1 MPGCLHTSLPSSH
14 SLPPLSPPC
23 LSGLSA
29 KARDT
34 HLLSTIGE
42 GNGNPLQY
50 SCLENPME
58 GGAWWATVRGIAEW
72 DTAERLHFHFTVV
85 YQAIACS
92 FSTLLLSSLLHGP
105 VVFLLSAR
113 RGNGIYG
120 APIVCLAAF
129 LHSPCPL
136 TLPVPS
142 SLTSFFCS
150 DCPFLGMKKQL

>member
-1 MPGCLHTSLPSSH
+1 MSTYCVPGSLHTSLPSSH

-50 SCLENPME
+50 SCLENPMK

-72 DTAERLHFHFTVV
+72 DTAEQLHFHFTVV

-105 VVFLLSAR
+105 VVFLSALCQER
-113 RGNGIYG
+113 KWHLWSTNCVPGSF
-120 APIVCLAAF
+120 PPLP
-129 LHSPCPL
+129 LPLDSPC
-136 TLPVPS
+136 S
-142 SLTSFFCS
+142 FISDFSFF
-150 DCPFLGMKKQL
+150 LL